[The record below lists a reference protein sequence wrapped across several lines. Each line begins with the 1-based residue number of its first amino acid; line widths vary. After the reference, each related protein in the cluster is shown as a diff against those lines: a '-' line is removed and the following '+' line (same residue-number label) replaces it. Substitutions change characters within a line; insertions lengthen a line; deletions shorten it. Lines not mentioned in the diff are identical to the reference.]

1 MRSLLLL
8 LIIVALFNCNGDKQ
22 PIEKQTE
29 VAEPKMPEQGCVIE
43 SSSKLVS
50 QRKISNITN
59 LVTDTES
66 RDDENQCTVRFDII
80 VDGKTH
86 YLEET
91 EVGLEQMA
99 SLCYYAK
106 ERAKANLLLD
116 LGGEFKTETITL
128 CRQVDK

>member
-22 PIEKQTE
+22 PVEQP
-29 VAEPKMPEQGCVIE
+29 VAGPKMPDEGCVLE
-43 SSSKLVS
+43 STSKLVS

-66 RDDENQCTVRFDII
+66 RGDENQCTVRFDII

-86 YLEET
+86 HLEET
-91 EVGLEQMA
+91 EIGLEQMA
-99 SLCYYAK
+99 SLCFYAK

-116 LGGEFKTETITL
+116 LGGEFKTETVTL